1 VIRALALVMVLALG
15 ACDPPEDQL
24 TLATVNAEEGLGL
37 SLRELP
43 RATLSAIGLGYGLAV
58 VRLGAAAERAG
69 LRVGDV
75 VYGVNQ
81 TRIRSLHEFSKAIAQ
96 PGHGRVGLLVR
107 RGKTDLYVA
116 LELGAGGPPQTGPG
130 DGQRLPLRPSTD
142 TLLRT

>member
-1 VIRALALVMVLALG
+1 MRALALALILALG
-15 ACDPPEDQL
+15 ACDVPEDQM
-24 TLATVNAEEGLGL
+24 TLATVHAEEGLGM

-58 VRLGAAAERAG
+58 VSLGAAAERAG

-81 TRIRSLHEFSKAIAQ
+81 TRIRSLQEFSKAITQ
-96 PGHGRVGLLVR
+96 SRQGGVGLLVR
-107 RGKTDLYVA
+107 RGKTDLYVP
-116 LELGAGGPPQTGPG
+116 LEPGVRRSPGTGPG
-130 DGQRLPLRPSTD
+130 DGQRLPLRPPTD

>member
-1 VIRALALVMVLALG
+1 MIRALALVMVLALG
-15 ACDPPEDQL
+15 ACDAPEDPL
-24 TLATVNAEEGLGL
+24 TLATVNAEEGLGM

-58 VRLGAAAERAG
+58 VSLGAAAERAG

-81 TRIRSLHEFSKAIAQ
+81 TRIRSLQEFSRAIAQ
-96 PGHGRVGLLVR
+96 PGLGRVGLLVR

-116 LELGAGGPPQTGPG
+116 LELGAGRPPQAGPG

>member
-1 VIRALALVMVLALG
+1 MRALALVLLLALSG
-15 ACDPPEDQL
+15 CDAPEEPL

-81 TRIRSLHEFSKAIAQ
+81 TRIHSLQEFSQAIAQ
-96 PGHGRVGLLVR
+96 PGRSRVGLLVR
-107 RGKTDLYVA
+107 RGKTDLYVP
-116 LELGAGGPPQTGPG
+116 LEIGAGRGPQGAPR
-130 DGQRLPLRPSTD
+130 DGQRVPLRQPTD